1 MTIAGD
7 AFRKLPIES
16 EMIISGPTKFQ
27 LMLAVFD
34 GEHTDIRPRLF
45 TLETLRENGS
55 GKDPYHHSFQAHI
68 YGAVWDSGY
77 WILEGVD
84 GHWGMSG
91 LVKHHSF
98 IAQYDTEK
106 KKGHIKFLDFLD

>member
-1 MTIAGD
+1 MTVIGD
-7 AFRKLPIES
+7 TFRKSSVKAKRITD
-16 EMIISGPTKFQ
+16 GPTKFQ

-34 GEHTDIRPRLF
+34 GHHVGMNPRLYGF
-45 TLETLRENGS
+45 GINTEDG
-55 GKDPYHHSFQAHI
+55 HSFQAHI
-68 YGAVWDSGY
+68 YGITFEAPY

-84 GHWGMSG
+84 GHWGMDG

-106 KKGHIKFLDFLD
+106 KKGYIKFLD